1 MKTIKYITIAI
12 IVALLITG
20 FLLPPR
26 GSIDASIIAAIG
38 LIWGFYKLWEFYI
51 KVENREDAE
60 FNYNGIFIK
69 FFNRKKKHKVNSKD
83 NGKVNVDDTSN
94 EISNLICILQ
104 NEIILPTSILR
115 ESQYTRPTKEEKVQ
129 KFLFEELK
137 KIYGQS
143 NVNTEFS
150 VGGHWG
156 MKCDIDLFH
165 GKIGIELKV
174 AEQLKSASNVE
185 RLMGQVVY
193 YMKKR
198 YGSNFIVFV
207 AGKPKEYDA
216 SMQEIEGI
224 INSLGARFI
233 YKEVIK

>member
-1 MKTIKYITIAI
+1 MG
-12 IVALLITG
+12 LLSNILNQVTNPVQSQ
-20 FLLPPR
+20 L
-26 GSIDASIIAAIG
+26 AS
-38 LIWGFYKLWEFYI
+38 
-51 KVENREDAE
+51 
-60 FNYNGIFIK
+60 
-69 FFNRKKKHKVNSKD
+69 
-83 NGKVNVDDTSN
+83 VDDVVIVLRDKIT
-94 EISNLICILQ
+94 
-104 NEIILPTSILR
+104 LPSSVLR

-129 KFLFEELK
+129 KILFEELK

-156 MKCDIDLFH
+156 MKSDVDLFH

-185 RLMGQVVY
+185 RLIGQVVY
-193 YMKKR
+193 YMKKQ
-198 YGSNFIVFV
+198 YGNNFIVLV
-207 AGKPKEYDA
+207 AGKSKEYDA

>member
-1 MKTIKYITIAI
+1 M
-12 IVALLITG
+12 
-20 FLLPPR
+20 
-26 GSIDASIIAAIG
+26 
-38 LIWGFYKLWEFYI
+38 
-51 KVENREDAE
+51 
-60 FNYNGIFIK
+60 
-69 FFNRKKKHKVNSKD
+69 
-83 NGKVNVDDTSN
+83 
-94 EISNLICILQ
+94 
-104 NEIILPTSILR
+104 
-115 ESQYTRPTKEEKVQ
+115 
-129 KFLFEELK
+129 FEELK

-156 MKCDIDLFH
+156 MKCDLDLFH

-193 YMKKR
+193 YMKKQ